1 MFILTFIYLKEH
13 HFLILLFY
21 LLMTNTPVNF
31 YGLTLRLLLFNAAP
45 LEPDERQCI
54 DLDEELRRLVIGEQF
69 YFVPYD
75 MGQNLSNDEVTWY
88 RDDSLTEPIS
98 TDQNQR
104 VHYRG
109 GALLFMDLRPEDSGN
124 YTAM

>member
-13 HFLILLFY
+13 HFLILVS
-21 LLMTNTPVNF
+21 LLSMTNALVNF
-31 YGLTLRLLLFNAAP
+31 YGLTLRLLRVNAAP
-45 LEPDERQCI
+45 LEPDERQCEN
-54 DLDEELRRLVIGEQF
+54 LDKELRRLVIGEQF
-69 YFVPYD
+69 YFVPYA
-75 MGQNLSNDEVTWY
+75 MEQNLSNDEVTWY
-88 RDDSLTEPIS
+88 KVDSLTEPIS

-109 GALLFMDLRPEDSGN
+109 GALLFMDLRSKDSGN